1 MIEMTKRIRIEVLV
15 DAPIAP
21 RLAKLAD
28 SSGITGHTLL
38 RTSSGR
44 GRHGEWSEDLITG
57 ATAKYIFLAV
67 ANMERADHF
76 IAEIAPML
84 DSHGLFVLRSEV
96 DVVRPEKF

>member
-1 MIEMTKRIRIEVLV
+1 MIEMTKRIRLEVLV

-21 RLAKLAD
+21 RLAKLAEKA
-28 SSGITGHTLL
+28 GITGHTLL

-44 GRHGEWSEDLITG
+44 GRHGEWSEDLVSG

-67 ANMERADHF
+67 ANEERAGNF
-76 IAEIAPML
+76 MEEIAPML
-84 DSHGLFVLRSEV
+84 ESHGLVVLRSEV